1 MIYTHSHPQLSLLIT
16 CIHHTTVPEH
26 LLGAEYECVRHPL
39 CLSSNHHCDI
49 YFQVYFVGLTVTS
62 HPYTH
67 IIVILMNSSSHII
80 VILMNSSSHIV
91 IIIISLNLLQTR
103 ISYLNHLAIFS
114 FRVTLSQ
121 ISSIKIF
128 WWISHHQSLHRT
140 RKKPLV
146 GGLIQKCIC
155 RTRKNLL
162 LAFVSFQN
170 ISKCMP
176 NKELCLLLAL
186 SSHHHHVPNK
196 ELSLLLALVP
206 NKVLSLLL
214 DDQ

>member
-1 MIYTHSHPQLSLLIT
+1 
-16 CIHHTTVPEH
+16 
-26 LLGAEYECVRHPL
+26 
-39 CLSSNHHCDI
+39 
-49 YFQVYFVGLTVTS
+49 
-62 HPYTH
+62 
-67 IIVILMNSSSHII
+67 
-80 VILMNSSSHIV
+80 MNSSSHIV
-91 IIIISLNLLQTR
+91 IIIICLNLLQTR

-128 WWISHHQSLHRT
+128 WWISHRSLHRT

-162 LAFVSFQN
+162 LAFSK
-170 ISKCMP
+170 ISQSVCRTRNYASCWLYHLIIIM
-176 NKELCLLLAL
+176 C
-186 SSHHHHVPNK
+186 HVPNK
-196 ELSLLLALVP
+196 ELSLLLALVL
-206 NKVLSLLL
+206 NKVLCLLS

>member
-1 MIYTHSHPQLSLLIT
+1 MIYTHSHHQLSSLIT

-26 LLGAEYECVRHPL
+26 LFGAEYECVRHPL

-114 FRVTLSQ
+114 SRVTLSQ
-121 ISSIKIF
+121 ISSIGGFLIIKVCTEQGRNLLLVVSF
-128 WWISHHQSLHRT
+128 KSVYAEQGRTSCWLFPKSL
-140 RKKPLV
+140 KVYAEQGIMPLV
-146 GGLIQKCIC
+146 GFI
-155 RTRKNLL
+155 
-162 LAFVSFQN
+162 
-170 ISKCMP
+170 IS
-176 NKELCLLLAL
+176 
-186 SSHHHHVPNK
+186 SS
-196 ELSLLLALVP
+196 SCA
-206 NKVLSLLL
+206 
-214 DDQ
+214 